1 MFYTLKNKI
10 QAVMIILTTITVAL
24 FTYFSYQQ
32 ARSHALQAIDGQLT
46 AAATGYR
53 YVLGEGFHSELKPR
67 EQADLHQMRQ
77 LSERLT
83 RYSKELGLPFIYGYI
98 QRDNKTYYVLSSLS
112 PEEENKPDAEVYLTP
127 SDSTSKQLQ
136 AAISSKQR
144 TFDEYD
150 SKFGSF
156 RTIFLPFTNSKG
168 ETIVAAADANLSS
181 VKETLNS
188 ILLKS
193 VILGVVAILLSTL
206 ASLWLANLVTRPLN
220 RLKIAMQNLSSG
232 NADLTV
238 RLDSSSR
245 DETAQIASAFNQFLS
260 DLHKIIAQVRTQA
273 GKLTGGVADIEQMAQ
288 KLSQESHK
296 QADMA
301 SASAANIEE
310 VTVSIAHIADST
322 QQVEDTVRE
331 ADSGASA
338 SAEAVNTMRDDT
350 NKMAETVGELSS
362 TMHELSQ
369 QSQQISLITVT
380 IKDIAGQTNLLALNA
395 AIEAARAG
403 ETGRG
408 FAVVADEVRKLAERT
423 ARATE
428 EIEHMLGSIS
438 EKTEHAVGKMQAT
451 KEMVSGNQE
460 LAQVIAER
468 IGNMQTEMQ
477 SVSGKIF
484 EISTA
489 TREQSMAT
497 EQIAQVAEKIN
508 HQVTE
513 TDIALKNTRV
523 TLTDLSE
530 LAANL
535 QGIVERFKL

>member
-1 MFYTLKNKI
+1 MLYTLKGKI
-10 QAVMIILTTITVAL
+10 QAVMILLTTLTVAL

-32 ARSHALQAIDGQLT
+32 ARSHALQAIDSQLT

-53 YVLGEGFHSELKPR
+53 YVLGEGFHAELKPR
-67 EQADLHQMRQ
+67 EQADLPQMRQ

-98 QRDNKTYYVLSSLS
+98 QREGKTYYVLSSLS
-112 PEEENKPDAEVYLTP
+112 PEEESKPDAEVYLTA

-136 AAISSKQR
+136 IAMSTKQR

-156 RTIFLPFTNSKG
+156 RTIFLPFTNNKG

-181 VKETLNS
+181 VKDTLNS
-188 ILLKS
+188 ILMKS
-193 VILGVVAILLSTL
+193 VILGALAILLSTI

-220 RLKIAMQNLSSG
+220 RLRIAMQNLNG
-232 NADLTV
+232 GHADLTV

-245 DETAQIASAFNQFLS
+245 DETSHIAIAFNQFMG
-260 DLHKIIAQVRTQA
+260 DLHKMINLVRDQA
-273 GKLTGGVADIEQMAQ
+273 GKLSGGVADIEQMAQ

-301 SASAANIEE
+301 ATSAANIEE

-322 QQVEDTVRE
+322 QQVESTVKE
-331 ADSGASA
+331 ADLGAQASA
-338 SAEAVNTMRDDT
+338 DAVNTMRDDT
-350 NKMAETVGELSS
+350 NKMAGTVGELSN
-362 TMHELSQ
+362 TMQELSE
-369 QSQQISLITVT
+369 QSQKISLITVT

-428 EIEHMLGSIS
+428 EIEQMLGSIS
-438 EKTEHAVGKMQAT
+438 NKTDHAVGKMQAT
-451 KEMVSGNQE
+451 KEMVSGNQA

-468 IGNMQTEMQ
+468 IGGMQAEMQ
-477 SVSGKIF
+477 SVAGKII
-484 EISTA
+484 EISSA

-513 TDIALKNTRV
+513 TDIALKNTRA

-535 QGIVERFKL
+535 QGVVGRFKL

>member
-1 MFYTLKNKI
+1 MLYTLKGKI
-10 QAVMIILTTITVAL
+10 QAVMILLTTLTVAL

-32 ARSHALQAIDGQLT
+32 ARSHALQAIDSQLT

-53 YVLGEGFHSELKPR
+53 YVLGEGFHAELKPR
-67 EQADLHQMRQ
+67 EQADLPQMRQ

-98 QRDNKTYYVLSSLS
+98 QREGKTYYVLSSLS
-112 PEEENKPDAEVYLTP
+112 PEEENKPDAEVYLTA

-136 AAISSKQR
+136 IAMSTKQR

-156 RTIFLPFTNSKG
+156 RTIFLPFTNNKG

-181 VKETLNS
+181 VKDTLNS
-188 ILLKS
+188 ILMKS
-193 VILGVVAILLSTL
+193 VILGALAILLSTI

-220 RLKIAMQNLSSG
+220 RLRIAMQNLNG
-232 NADLTV
+232 GHADLTV

-245 DETAQIASAFNQFLS
+245 DETSHIAIAFNQFMG
-260 DLHKIIAQVRTQA
+260 DLHKMINLVRDQA
-273 GKLTGGVADIEQMAQ
+273 GKLSGGVADIEQMAQ

-301 SASAANIEE
+301 AASAANIEE

-322 QQVEDTVRE
+322 QQVESTVKE
-331 ADSGASA
+331 ADLGAQASA
-338 SAEAVNTMRDDT
+338 DAVNTMRDDT
-350 NKMAETVGELSS
+350 NKMAGTVGELSN
-362 TMHELSQ
+362 TMQELSE
-369 QSQQISLITVT
+369 QSQKISLITVT

-428 EIEHMLGSIS
+428 EIEQMLGSIS
-438 EKTEHAVGKMQAT
+438 NKTDHAVSKMQAT
-451 KEMVSGNQE
+451 KEMVSGNQA

-468 IGNMQTEMQ
+468 IGGMQAEMQ
-477 SVSGKIF
+477 SVAGKII
-484 EISTA
+484 EISSA

-513 TDIALKNTRV
+513 TDIALKNTRS

-535 QGIVERFKL
+535 QGVVGRFKL